1 MKQEN
6 PKNEDPQLSRLLK
19 SWRADGPLPP
29 RFQERVWKRI
39 EAAESARA
47 KSAEP
52 GVLDW
57 LAILFARPA
66 FATACAAL
74 LLVAGLTTGFVRAN
88 HDAERMNT
96 ELAQRYVA
104 LVDPY
109 ANQSH

>member
-39 EAAESARA
+39 EAAESVCA
-47 KSAEP
+47 KPAEV
-52 GVLDW
+52 GILNW
-57 LAILFARPA
+57 MAILFARPA

-74 LLVAGLTTGFVRAN
+74 LLVAGLATGFVRAN

-96 ELAQRYVA
+96 DLANRYVA
-104 LVDPY
+104 SVDPY
-109 ANQSH
+109 ANQIH